1 MNRKSTFKIKV
12 AKSPAI
18 GNYYLSNL
26 GNNTLDRSGFISANQ
41 QKDEYQKSFRI
52 MQNQTIIQ
60 PVRKG
65 KANIMKYSQ
74 D

>member
-41 QKDEYQKSFRI
+41 QKDE
-52 MQNQTIIQ
+52 
-60 PVRKG
+60 
-65 KANIMKYSQ
+65 
-74 D
+74 